1 MFKTEIGE
9 YKGSKTISIMSD
21 DRRVISFGV
30 NKAKAILASIDDIKK
45 FVENSEKNSV
55 DFTNL
60 SEDQKKLIMQFIN
73 K

>member
-21 DRRVISFGV
+21 DRRIVSFGV
-30 NKAKAILASIDDIKK
+30 SKAKAILATIDEIRQ
-45 FVENSEKNSV
+45 FVENSEKKSV
-55 DFTNL
+55 DLSNL
-60 SEDQKKLIMQFIN
+60 SEDQKRTIMQFIN

>member
-21 DRRVISFGV
+21 DRRVVSFGV
-30 NKAKAILASIDDIKK
+30 SKAKAILATIDEIRQ
-45 FVENSEKNSV
+45 FVENSEKKSV
-55 DFTNL
+55 DLSNL
-60 SEDQKKLIMQFIN
+60 SEDQKRTIMQFIN